1 MYKTMKTLSSRTPD
15 IAPAGGGEL
24 IYSSCMRGKGQMPTT
39 DTRVLLGTLALTID
53 GSKKKVKDTGELTKM
68 VDANIIIGAR
78 YEVMQE
84 VPGQAFK

>member
-1 MYKTMKTLSSRTPD
+1 
-15 IAPAGGGEL
+15 
-24 IYSSCMRGKGQMPTT
+24 MPTT
-39 DTRVLLGTLALTID
+39 DTHVLLETLALTKD
-53 GSKKKVKDTGELTKM
+53 GSEKKVKDTGELTKM